1 MLLLQSLSCIWK
13 NLRTSLGTKFQRKD
27 HLYVPTAEFS
37 ILVRITL
44 CCQETLIRCPNLT
57 SKIGGSRLIGRTS
70 SANVYGAVYY
80 TSVSSKRVCAG
91 HSTLSSM
98 SLQKTGCCK
107 SLRIEKIGNIV
118 SEGQELLNRANTWIT
133 LRHDNIL
140 TPIGFADGFGPLPSI
155 VYDWMPGG
163 TLTSYLKEDSD
174 SLSVL
179 QRFYLIRQ
187 VAAGLCY
194 LHDKNVIHGN
204 IHGNNVLIDAMAV
217 AYLADYNVTA
227 AHRGEHIPP
236 SNVFDSQNV
245 VAPTTESDIYSLG
258 SVIYQIL
265 TGREPYYE
273 VRDKSKVSI
282 EILDG
287 NKPSRLHHTHIADR
301 HWLFMQK
308 CWTVPESRPS
318 AAEVLHFSQTE
329 VEHLTA

>member
-1 MLLLQSLSCIWK
+1 MLLLQSLSRVWK

-27 HLYVPTAEFS
+27 PSLFVPTAIVVNPSEDH
-37 ILVRITL
+37 
-44 CCQETLIRCPNLT
+44 LIFPKNAYSLPNLT
-57 SKIGGSRLIGRTS
+57 SKIGESTLIGRTS
-70 SANVYGAVYY
+70 SANVYEAVYY
-80 TSVSSKRVCAG
+80 
-91 HSTLSSM
+91 STATAPKLVAV
-98 SLQKTGCCK
+98 K
-107 SLRIEKIGNIV
+107 SLRVGNTV
-118 SEGQELLNRANTWIT
+118 SEGQELLTRVNAWMA
-133 LRHDNIL
+133 LQHDNVL

-163 TLTSYLKEDSD
+163 TLTSYLKEDPD
-174 SLSVL
+174 SLSAL

-187 VAAGLCY
+187 IAAGL

-204 IHGNNVLIDAMAV
+204 IHGNNILIDAMGV

-236 SNVFDSQNV
+236 SVRWAAPEHFDSQNV

-273 VRDKSKVSI
+273 VRDKSKVAI

-287 NKPSRLHHTHIADR
+287 NKPSRSHDTHIEDH

-308 CWTVPESRPS
+308 CWSVPESRPS
-318 AAEVLHFSQTE
+318 AAEVLHFFQTE
-329 VEHLTA
+329 VERLTA

>member
-27 HLYVPTAEFS
+27 HLNTYS
-37 ILVRITL
+37 L
-44 CCQETLIRCPNLT
+44 PNLT

-80 TSVSSKRVCAG
+80 TSVTSKRVAV
-91 HSTLSSM
+91 
-98 SLQKTGCCK
+98 K

-236 SNVFDSQNV
+236 SVRWAAPERFDSQNV
-245 VAPTTESDIYSLG
+245 VAPTTENDIYSLG